1 MKKKLIAIASIVA
14 IVGMTATILVVSN
27 NRKED
32 EE

>member
-1 MKKKLIAIASIVA
+1 MKKKITAIMSIVA
-14 IVGMTATILVVSN
+14 IVGMTATILIVSN

>member
-1 MKKKLIAIASIVA
+1 MKKKIAAIGSIVA
-14 IVGMTATILVVSN
+14 IVGITATILIVSN

>member
-1 MKKKLIAIASIVA
+1 MKKKIAAVASIVA
-14 IVGMTATILVVSN
+14 IVGMTATILIVSN